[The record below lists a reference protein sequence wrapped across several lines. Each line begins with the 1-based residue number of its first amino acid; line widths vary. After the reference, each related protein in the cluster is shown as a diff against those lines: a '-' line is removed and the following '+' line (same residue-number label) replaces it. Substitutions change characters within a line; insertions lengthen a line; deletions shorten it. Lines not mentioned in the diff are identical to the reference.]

1 METNI
6 TAVRFFPD
14 GSERE
19 TMSEID
25 VDSLLPN
32 DRVKQSVLDGEV
44 TQLTRGASNRYA
56 EEGDTFA
63 VDGETFRVA
72 AVEERTLGEFTD
84 EDARREGS
92 ESLDAYKERMNRV
105 HGGNFEWD
113 DGDEVVTYR
122 FERAD

>member
-1 METNI
+1 
-6 TAVRFFPD
+6 
-14 GSERE
+14 
-19 TMSEID
+19 MSTID

-32 DRVKQSVLDGEV
+32 DRVKQSVADGDV

-56 EEGDTFA
+56 QEGDTFD

-72 AVEERTLGEFTD
+72 SVEERTLGEFTD

-92 ESLDAYKERMNRV
+92 ESLAAYKERMNRV

-113 DGDEVVTYR
+113 DEDEVVTYR